1 MKSLTA
7 KQQRFAEEYL
17 IDLNATQA
25 AIRAGYSE
33 RTARSQ
39 GQRLLTYVDIAAV
52 IEKGRADLT
61 ERTGFAAERTVNAI
75 GRIAYDTEVHLGS
88 RLKALELLGKHFGIF
103 VTKSEVHHSCSISD
117 GDPGLQATMDLI
129 REINAENDAES
140 DEEAP

>member
-1 MKSLTA
+1 MKTLTL
-7 KQQRFAEEYL
+7 KQQRFCEEYL

-52 IEKGRADLT
+52 IEKGRVELS
-61 ERTGFAAERTVNAI
+61 ERTGFSAQQTVNAI
-75 GRIAYDTEVHLGS
+75 GRIAYDTEVHVGY

-103 VTKSEVHHSCSISD
+103 VTKSEVRHSGSISD
-117 GDPGLQATMDLI
+117 GDPGLQATMDLVRAI
-129 REINAENDAES
+129 SAES
-140 DEEAP
+140 DEEDPLRD

>member
-75 GRIAYDTEVHLGS
+75 GRIAYDTEVHLGY

-103 VTKSEVHHSCSISD
+103 VQKSEVRHSGSISD